1 MSMSPSI
8 KLQSYLNIILTVG
21 AISFMADAAS
31 AKTVSLAQGQKIIDS
46 CNGASWSAG
55 GTTATSG
62 CMNKD
67 GHGVVCGGKDPK
79 YQNNCST
86 FRVVG
91 GDSRPI
97 AGRLGAAKSS
107 R

>member
-1 MSMSPSI
+1 MSKASFMKVKSS
-8 KLQSYLNIILTVG
+8 LAIIITVG
-21 AISFMADAAS
+21 AISTTTNVL
-31 AKTVSLAQGQKIIDS
+31 AKTVSLAQGQKIINS

-91 GDSRPI
+91 SDTRPI
-97 AGRLGAAKSS
+97 AGRLGTVSSS